1 MKILGMIIIA
11 IGLVDL
17 AGSYMD
23 FDLWGG
29 FIGVELPE
37 MLWKYSSFIEIGIGY
52 FIMNL
57 GSKDSESEEAPETAQ
72 E

>member
-1 MKILGMIIIA
+1 MKIFGIIFIA

-17 AGSYMD
+17 VGSYAD

-29 FIGVELPE
+29 FLGIQLPE
-37 MLWKYSSFIEIGIGY
+37 LLWKYSSYIEIAIGY
-52 FIMNL
+52 GLINFAPK
-57 GSKDSESEEAPETAQ
+57 GETEEAETSTA